1 MIGKKLLELRKN
13 KKMSQE
19 VLSKMMGVTRQTI
32 SNWELEETAPDLKQ
46 AQKLADIFDVSLDE
60 LIGRKN
66 LIAERI
72 DNTWNN
78 SKVIIRLIKILGVT
92 LGLLLFILL
101 FIVCIYLYTEN
112 YYEASPTASGMG
124 KICYYNGKICDYI
137 VMENTKDKSL
147 AYIVE
152 DNDVAN
158 ELNLYNKINGDPKEI
173 LNEIVT
179 YIENNGGI
187 CMKEK

>member
-19 VLSKMMGVTRQTI
+19 TLSEMMGVTRQTI

-46 AQKLADIFDVSLDE
+46 AQKLAEIFDVSLDE
-60 LIGRKN
+60 LIGRKDF
-66 LIAERI
+66 IAERI

-101 FIVCIYLYTEN
+101 FIVCIYFYTEN

-124 KICYYNGKICDYI
+124 KICYYNGKIGDYI
-137 VMENTKDKSL
+137 VMENTEDKSL
-147 AYIVE
+147 SYIVE

-158 ELNLYNKINGDPKEI
+158 ELNLYNKIEGDPKEI

-179 YIENNGGI
+179 YIENNGGV
-187 CMKEK
+187 CKKEK

>member
-66 LIAERI
+66 
-72 DNTWNN
+72 
-78 SKVIIRLIKILGVT
+78 
-92 LGLLLFILL
+92 
-101 FIVCIYLYTEN
+101 
-112 YYEASPTASGMG
+112 
-124 KICYYNGKICDYI
+124 
-137 VMENTKDKSL
+137 
-147 AYIVE
+147 
-152 DNDVAN
+152 
-158 ELNLYNKINGDPKEI
+158 
-173 LNEIVT
+173 
-179 YIENNGGI
+179 
-187 CMKEK
+187 